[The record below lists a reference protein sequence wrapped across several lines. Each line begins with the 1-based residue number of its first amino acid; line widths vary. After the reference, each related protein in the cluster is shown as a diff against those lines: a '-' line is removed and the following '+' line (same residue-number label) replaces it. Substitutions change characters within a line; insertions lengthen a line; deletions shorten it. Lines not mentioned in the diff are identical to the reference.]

1 MACKWYISIV
11 THWKK
16 EFDETCRLTF
26 VIKYKD
32 KDLQEMNHGAALDSS
47 KPIKILTYYQYKKS
61 LMILKG

>member
-16 EFDETCRLTF
+16 EFDETYRLTF

-32 KDLQEMNHGAALDSS
+32 NDLQEMNHGAALDSS
-47 KPIKILTYYQYKKS
+47 KSIKILTYYQYKKS